1 MAKNHTPV
9 PVSSSSEDSSSS
21 AEDESQG
28 SESEAGHDSSD
39 SVEIIVDNMK
49 STSLTEYREYKGMR

>member
-1 MAKNHTPV
+1 MAKDNTPT
-9 PVSSSSEDSSSS
+9 PISSYSSEESSSS
-21 AEDESQG
+21 AEDESLG

-49 STSLTEYREYKGMR
+49 STSLREYKGMQ